1 MTTLQRL
8 IFSVCL
14 IAFVAVICVA
24 AQTQSDTRIL
34 RVERIPQM
42 APPTKVGLE
51 KRKIAIP
58 LSRSDYTRLS
68 VTGETYRVYWN
79 AGAGVPAE
87 TMVTF
92 EYRVKG
98 GKQTKFL
105 FEKYGDPIK
114 GEWTTL
120 FQIPSG
126 ESAVAWRARIVYGGR
141 RLAETTSDTWR

>member
-1 MTTLQRL
+1 MKTLQRL
-8 IFSVCL
+8 VFTVCL
-14 IAFVAVICVA
+14 IAFIAVIRVA
-24 AQTQSDTRIL
+24 AQTQNDTQIL

-42 APPTKVGLE
+42 APPAKVGLE

-68 VTGETYRVYWN
+68 VTGETYRVYWD
-79 AGAGVPAE
+79 AGDGVPAE

-98 GKQTKFL
+98 SQQTKFL
-105 FEKYGDPIK
+105 YEKYGDPIR
-114 GEWTTL
+114 GEWTTT

-126 ESAVAWRARIVYGGR
+126 ELAVAWRARIVYGGR